1 MNALWL
7 NRGSG
12 QRPFQKPWV
21 NIDAQEKWKPDLVAD
36 AAHLPYEASSAAFV
50 VDHHLWEHE
59 GCGGA
64 LALQQEA
71 FRVLRPGGR
80 LLVFVP
86 DLRALAQRWL
96 MSQLDTQVYMT
107 NLYGAYMGDEHDR
120 HKWGYDHNSLA
131 QELTRCDWAEIRP
144 FDWRPIVGADLA
156 RAWWVLAYE
165 AVR

>member
-1 MNALWL
+1 VSGLWI

-12 QRPFQKPWV
+12 QRPFQKPWINV
-21 NIDAQEKWKPDLVAD
+21 DAQERWQPDLVAD
-36 AAHLPYEASSAAFV
+36 GADLPYEASSAELV
-50 VDHHLWEHE
+50 VDHHIWEHE

-86 DLRALAQRWL
+86 DLRALGQNWL
-96 MSQLDTQVYMT
+96 LGKLDTQVYMT

-120 HKWGYDHNSLA
+120 HRWGYVAETLR
-131 QELTRCDWAEIRP
+131 QELEHLQWREIKP
-144 FDWRPIVGADLA
+144 FDWRPIVGTNLA
-156 RAWWVLAYE
+156 RDWWVLAIE

>member
-1 MNALWL
+1 MSALWL

-36 AAHLPYEASSAAFV
+36 AAHLPYEASSTELA

-86 DLRALAQRWL
+86 DMRALAQRWL
-96 MSQLDTQVYMT
+96 MGQLDTQVYMT

-131 QELTRCDWAEIRP
+131 RELTRCDWAEIRP

-156 RAWWVLAYE
+156 RAWWVLAME
-165 AVR
+165 AIK